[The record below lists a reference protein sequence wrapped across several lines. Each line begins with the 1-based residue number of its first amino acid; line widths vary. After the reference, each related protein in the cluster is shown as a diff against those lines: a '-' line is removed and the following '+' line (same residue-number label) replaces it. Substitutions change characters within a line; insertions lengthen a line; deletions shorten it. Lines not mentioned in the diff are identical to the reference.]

1 MAHPVA
7 GRIFAVVTA
16 VFIAGC
22 AGHNFVRP
30 SDGAFTLGQTPY
42 AQVVQQLGEPR
53 RESTML
59 RNGKQIQVASYS
71 YATNFDEPLEAGV
84 VPARALSYYFADGVL
99 VGQEFISSF
108 KSDNTN
114 FDAANVSAIAK
125 GTTDRTEVMRLF
137 GKPTATYIYPMIK
150 DSPGQGIGYIYAST
164 VRSGPFSV
172 KFTRKVLRVSFDA
185 SDRVSD
191 VEFAQSQ

>member
-1 MAHPVA
+1 MSTRRAPSSPPATCPSAWRTCARVDGAVRRALGWPRAFRVRGGNMAHPVA

-59 RNGKQIQVASYS
+59 RNGKQIQVAS
-71 YATNFDEPLEAGV
+71 
-84 VPARALSYYFADGVL
+84 
-99 VGQEFISSF
+99 
-108 KSDNTN
+108 
-114 FDAANVSAIAK
+114 
-125 GTTDRTEVMRLF
+125 
-137 GKPTATYIYPMIK
+137 
-150 DSPGQGIGYIYAST
+150 
-164 VRSGPFSV
+164 
-172 KFTRKVLRVSFDA
+172 
-185 SDRVSD
+185 
-191 VEFAQSQ
+191 